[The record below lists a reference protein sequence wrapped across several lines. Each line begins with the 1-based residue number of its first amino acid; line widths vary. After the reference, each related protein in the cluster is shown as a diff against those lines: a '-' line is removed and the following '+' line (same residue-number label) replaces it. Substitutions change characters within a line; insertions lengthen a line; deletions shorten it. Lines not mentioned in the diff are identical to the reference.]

1 MFEWLDY
8 AFMVRAL
15 TATTVLS
22 FSVAPVGAFLVLRRM
37 KITAVQDENRF
48 GTGVM
53 KMKNEKEVRTMT
65 ERTIPVTVL
74 TGQTA
79 DALR

>member
-22 FSVAPVGAFLVLRRM
+22 FSVAPVGAFLVLEAPAHAQARAPVVA
-37 KITAVQDENRF
+37 AVLMFTKFFMMR
-48 GTGVM
+48 
-53 KMKNEKEVRTMT
+53 
-65 ERTIPVTVL
+65 P
-74 TGQTA
+74 
-79 DALR
+79 